1 MSLLGYVW
9 LHRCASL
16 FLHCAHACEVTSS
29 PYCTIRSV
37 CPNRPALSFYSAL
50 SAIQELQAS
59 NASECGSCLTL
70 TSLVAFNGK
79 TRRLYVGE
87 CAYERSST
95 PSIFL
100 WVFMFSQASFVC
112 AVRYSLNLA
121 VFLLQLALHFEIDL
135 SFAFDTLLLHI
146 TDHTLMH
153 CLRQGSARKSRSNS
167 KMLTYGFIGHLL
179 VVNEV
184 NNTDRT

>member
-1 MSLLGYVW
+1 MPGSVAVPV
-9 LHRCASL
+9 CFCIASTRVKSRLVLIVQSEVFVPIAQCCRSIQRRVL
-16 FLHCAHACEVTSS
+16 F
-29 PYCTIRSV
+29 RS
-37 CPNRPALSFYSAL
+37 
-50 SAIQELQAS
+50 LQAL
-59 NASECGSCLTL
+59 NASECGRCLTL

-79 TRRLYVGE
+79 TRRLHVGE

-95 PSIFL
+95 PPIFL
-100 WVFMFSQASFVC
+100 CVFMFSQASFVC

-153 CLRQGSARKSRSNS
+153 CLCRPSAQNSPTSKSR
-167 KMLTYGFIGHLL
+167 MLTYGFIGHLL